1 MARNDFSI
9 THNTFRRKLNV
20 KAVSGKIQVLQL
32 LRQSHNAAL
41 RK

>member
-1 MARNDFSI
+1 MARSDFSI
-9 THNTFRRKLNV
+9 THSAKLNV